1 MRRVLT
7 DTPYRSFSGQRKR
20 EFDRPAVST
29 RVPKASAK
37 HERRLVSAPDL
48 GMTAFSRH
56 RSRAVTKVF
65 SNALT
70 ESTRMHN
77 AYTTNVTR
85 GDAEAAIIEAVASL
99 GPD

>member
-56 RSRAVTKVF
+56 RSRAVTKVC
-65 SNALT
+65 NALT

-77 AYTTNVTR
+77 AYTTSVTR